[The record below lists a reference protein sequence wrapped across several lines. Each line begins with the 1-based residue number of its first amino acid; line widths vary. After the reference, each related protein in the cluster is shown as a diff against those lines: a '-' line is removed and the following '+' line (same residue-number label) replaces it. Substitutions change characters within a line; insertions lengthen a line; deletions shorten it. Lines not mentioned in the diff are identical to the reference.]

1 VVGYQSKFRLRWLAT
16 KLHLFTIVACAPAVT
31 AELLQRITAES
42 FSYANNMKGTFRG
55 LQSGF
60 AVVPAVVS
68 EHVLP
73 DARQLVERR
82 PAHLGQHSHFPL
94 WSTFPL
100 MLPIATPA
108 RFGARWPTFLGFTSE
123 FRSLCPSQRRSAKH

>member
-1 VVGYQSKFRLRWLAT
+1 MTPSEYLEETRARLRRDGNEVAEVQFSGGPVVVGYQSKFRLRWLAT

-82 PAHLGQHSHFPL
+82 PAHHWAAL
-94 WSTFPL
+94 T
-100 MLPIATPA
+100 LPVVVD
-108 RFGARWPTFLGFTSE
+108 LS
-123 FRSLCPSQRRSAKH
+123 